1 MNTPSYKVV
10 KLTNGEEVI
19 CQLGDDII
27 NDEYQ
32 LNCPL
37 KMEVRQQMTKA
48 GPMDSLNLSR
58 WIGPYTKQSFF
69 TIKTSHV
76 LLVAEASEGL
86 SRYYE
91 HVMKEIERLDD
102 KIISDDLEDIDDE
115 DVYDELLDEA
125 VSKDDT
131 IH

>member
-1 MNTPSYKVV
+1 MPS
-10 KLTNGEEVI
+10 
-19 CQLGDDII
+19 

-76 LLVAEASEGL
+76 FLVAEASEGL

-102 KIISDDLEDIDDE
+102 KILSDDLEDIDDE

-125 VSKDDT
+125 VSSDDT

>member
-10 KLTNGEEVI
+10 TLTNGEEVI
-19 CQLGDDII
+19 CQLSDEII

-37 KMEVRQQMTKA
+37 KMEVRQQMTKT

-58 WIGPYTKQSFF
+58 WIGPYTKQSLFS
-69 TIKTSHV
+69 IKTFHV
-76 LLVAEASEGL
+76 LLIAEASEGL

-91 HVMKEIERLDD
+91 RVMQEIERLDD
-102 KIISDDLEDIDDE
+102 KSTSDDFDDE
-115 DVYDELLDEA
+115 DIYDELLDDA
-125 VSKDDT
+125 ISSDDT

>member
-19 CQLGDDII
+19 CQLSDEII

-37 KMEVRQQMTKA
+37 KMEVRQQMTKT

-58 WIGPYTKQSFF
+58 WVGPYTKQSLFS
-69 TIKTSHV
+69 IKTFHV
-76 LLVAEASEGL
+76 LLIAEASEGL

-91 HVMKEIERLDD
+91 RVMQEIERLDD
-102 KIISDDLEDIDDE
+102 KSTSDDFDDE
-115 DVYDELLDEA
+115 DIYDELLDDA
-125 VSKDDT
+125 ISSDDT